1 MSGTV
6 YYARRDGSGDV
17 KSQHDGSVEPR
28 RVNLTAVADGDAAEA
43 TPSSDQL
50 TPRLLRELHDLYAGP
65 LLAFALRLSGD
76 RQRAEEAVQDALLRA
91 WQHPEAV
98 DGSRG
103 SARAW
108 LYTVVRNRLTDSWRR
123 DAARPRTAS
132 PELLDLIGGPDEAE
146 RAVEAWGV
154 GDAMRKLTDSHREIL
169 HYSYYLGLS
178 VEETSSLL
186 QIPAG
191 TVKSRTYYAL
201 RSLRALL
208 EEMGYVQ

>member
-1 MSGTV
+1 MNSRESPTERFHRRRRSVAAGTL
-6 YYARRDGSGDV
+6 
-17 KSQHDGSVEPR
+17 VELDFSPEL
-28 RVNLTAVADGDAAEA
+28 LTAKV
-43 TPSSDQL
+43 
-50 TPRLLRELHDLYAGP
+50 LRELHDTYAGP

-76 RQRAEEAVQDALLRA
+76 QQRAEEAVQDALLRA

-103 SARAW
+103 SAQAW
-108 LYTVVRNRLTDSWRR
+108 LYTVVRNRLNDGWRR
-123 DAARPRTAS
+123 DASRPRTSSLAILES
-132 PELLDLIGGPDEAE
+132 VSTHDEVE

-154 GDAMRKLTDSHREIL
+154 GDAMRKLSDNHREIL

-186 QIPAG
+186 QIPTG

-201 RSLRALL
+201 RALRVVL